1 VHLHARLHP
10 EPPRSVRASMGI
22 ILGLKYSADK
32 LEA

>member
-22 ILGLKYSADK
+22 ILGLKYPADK